1 MVEVVINNEQDG
13 IIDGELMD
21 KLTAIV
27 QKTLSIEGFAAEGEV
42 SLTLTDNAELQLL
55 NKKYRGVDAP
65 TDVLSFPMLEEGE
78 EKNSYVLLGDV
89 VISVE
94 KAIEQA
100 KEYGHSLQRELA
112 YLTVHGILHLL
123 GYDHL
128 EEKDKSKMRSR
139 EEEILSLLEI
149 YR

>member
-1 MVEVVINNEQDG
+1 
-13 IIDGELMD
+13 
-21 KLTAIV
+21 
-27 QKTLSIEGFAAEGEV
+27 
-42 SLTLTDNAELQLL
+42 
-55 NKKYRGVDAP
+55 
-65 TDVLSFPMLEEGE
+65 MLEEGE